1 MCGRKSQY
9 TSNLTSQ
16 VSKRKS
22 EIPRTIKII
31 LIVQNLSAILSL
43 PKGSQDNGDLVTY
56 SFIKYLL
63 RDLHLYVPY
72 SELDD
77 EIHQRRYRPLFM

>member
-43 PKGSQDNGDLVTY
+43 PNGSQDNGDLVTY

>member
-1 MCGRKSQY
+1 MCGRKSQH

-16 VSKRKS
+16 ISKRKS
-22 EIPRTIKII
+22 EIPIII
-31 LIVQNLSAILSL
+31 LVIQNLSAVLSL
-43 PKGSQDNGDLVTY
+43 PIGSQDNGDLVTY
-56 SFIKYLL
+56 SFIKYSLS
-63 RDLHLYVPY
+63 DLHLYVPY

>member
-1 MCGRKSQY
+1 MCGRKSQH

-22 EIPRTIKII
+22 EIPIII

-43 PKGSQDNGDLVTY
+43 PNGSQDNGDLVTY

-63 RDLHLYVPY
+63 RDLLLYVPY

>member
-1 MCGRKSQY
+1 MCGRKSQH

-16 VSKRKS
+16 ISKRKS
-22 EIPRTIKII
+22 EIPVII
-31 LIVQNLSAILSL
+31 LVIQNLSATLSL
-43 PKGSQDNGDLVTY
+43 PIGSQDNGDLVTY
-56 SFIKYLL
+56 SFIKYSL